1 MKSGRH
7 ASFPPRRS
15 VKKTPLCN
23 GNSPITDPIIE
34 MGVGHAFEHSLGGWT
49 LLNKI
54 QRSLFAFPSTVP
66 TQSDTLQ

>member
-1 MKSGRH
+1 MPV
-7 ASFPPRRS
+7 AFNPI
-15 VKKTPLCN
+15 
-23 GNSPITDPIIE
+23 ITDPIIE